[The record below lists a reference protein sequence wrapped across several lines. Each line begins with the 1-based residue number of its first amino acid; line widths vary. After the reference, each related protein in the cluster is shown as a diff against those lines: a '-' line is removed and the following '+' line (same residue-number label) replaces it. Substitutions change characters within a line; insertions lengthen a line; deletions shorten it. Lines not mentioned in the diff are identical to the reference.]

1 MRKKYKIVISMF
13 FILLLT
19 GVGVWLYRI
28 EPFKTKFEVRESL
41 GGNLFPSLLLST
53 ATTDTVI
60 VQPMDTAWL
69 GNPKSGIGVFVS
81 SSRGVSRVRIHIGE
95 TAFSYESIS
104 EFVLEKSNTDYL
116 IYPEIGWKYDV
127 LRNNTQA
134 LPISLAVSVEKNKVN
149 LGTQIVTLSVRSIN
163 ECMLGYVDY
172 QNRYRDTSI
181 MFAAYVNEDNDMI
194 DGLLREALNSRI
206 VNRFWGY
213 QDNNPRT
220 VDKQVYALWH
230 VLQKRNFK
238 YSSISNSSL
247 SSNVVFAQRVRTF
260 DDALK
265 SAQINCVDGS
275 VMFASLL
282 RAINIDPVLV
292 KTPTHMFVGY
302 YLDRQHSDTAFVETS
317 MIGDVNLDDY
327 FPEEQ
332 LDSTMVGKSQ
342 KQVSSITFEKAKE
355 YAGRMY
361 EANRAA
367 IESRSQGF
375 TVIEISD
382 AVRRKIQPIGL

>member
-1 MRKKYKIVISMF
+1 M
-13 FILLLT
+13 
-19 GVGVWLYRI
+19 
-28 EPFKTKFEVRESL
+28 
-41 GGNLFPSLLLST
+41 
-53 ATTDTVI
+53 
-60 VQPMDTAWL
+60 
-69 GNPKSGIGVFVS
+69 
-81 SSRGVSRVRIHIGE
+81 
-95 TAFSYESIS
+95 
-104 EFVLEKSNTDYL
+104 
-116 IYPEIGWKYDV
+116 
-127 LRNNTQA
+127 
-134 LPISLAVSVEKNKVN
+134 
-149 LGTQIVTLSVRSIN
+149 
-163 ECMLGYVDY
+163 
-172 QNRYRDTSI
+172 
-181 MFAAYVNEDNDMI
+181 
-194 DGLLREALNSRI
+194 
-206 VNRFWGY
+206 
-213 QDNNPRT
+213 
-220 VDKQVYALWH
+220 
-230 VLQKRNFK
+230 
-238 YSSISNSSL
+238 
-247 SSNVVFAQRVRTF
+247 VFAQRVRTF

-302 YLDRQHSDTAFVETS
+302 YLDRQHTDTAFVETS

-367 IESRSQGF
+367 IESRGQGF

>member
-1 MRKKYKIVISMF
+1 MF

-104 EFVLEKSNTDYL
+104 EFVLEKLNTDYL

-282 RAINIDPVLV
+282 RAINIVPVLV

-367 IESRSQGF
+367 IESRGQGF

>member
-1 MRKKYKIVISMF
+1 MF
-13 FILLLT
+13 FILLLI

-213 QDNNPRT
+213 QDNNPHT

-302 YLDRQHSDTAFVETS
+302 YLDRQHTDTAFVETS

-342 KQVSSITFEKAKE
+342 KQISSITFEKAKE

-367 IESRSQGF
+367 IESRGQGF